1 MHIRTCSRIIGEI
14 IAGVLWIIVQ
24 NKVIRIPQPAVH
36 INQIWLRDGKVESVE
51 KEPRWASTSQAVHM
65 TWTKCAGEMAVLP
78 GMVHMISAS
87 VDIMPD
93 PLPVGVNMRS
103 VRMASPISEIT
114 ARRIAAWG
122 CVMRLRPVLRNIA
135 AAHSSVRLPMLLAA
149 PRSLVLSAML
159 RKSRDA
165 GYAQ

>member
-1 MHIRTCSRIIGEI
+1 
-14 IAGVLWIIVQ
+14 
-24 NKVIRIPQPAVH
+24 
-36 INQIWLRDGKVESVE
+36 
-51 KEPRWASTSQAVHM
+51 
-65 TWTKCAGEMAVLP
+65 
-78 GMVHMISAS
+78 MISAS

-135 AAHSSVRLPMLLAA
+135 AAHSSIGLPMLLVLAA